1 MLNTGFG
8 TPNSSNMAPVPM
20 FPMDLG
26 WFVPAGDM
34 YSTVS
39 DLTKLGYMFTQPGK
53 QNIFKV
59 LQLGVWNKR
68 YKKGVTFLSK
78 RLHRKVK

>member
-1 MLNTGFG
+1 
-8 TPNSSNMAPVPM
+8 MAPVPM

-34 YSTVS
+34 YSTVA
-39 DLTKLGYMFTQPGK
+39 DLTKLGYMFTQPGE

-59 LQLGVWNKR
+59 LQLGVWKSELARVLGNTV
-68 YKKGVTFLSK
+68 YWSI
-78 RLHRKVK
+78 